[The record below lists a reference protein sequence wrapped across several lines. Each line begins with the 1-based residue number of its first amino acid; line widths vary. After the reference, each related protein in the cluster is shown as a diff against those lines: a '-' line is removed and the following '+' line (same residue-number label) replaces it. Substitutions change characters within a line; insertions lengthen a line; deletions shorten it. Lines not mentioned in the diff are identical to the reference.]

1 MRTWVGLA
9 AILLLA
15 SCARGSEEQLTV
27 FAAASLAEAFTEIAD
42 RFEETHPEVTVTL
55 SLGPSSGLATQIGEG
70 APADV
75 FASADER
82 WIDRVEEQPGILN
95 RTVFAGNRLVVITPR
110 SGGVSSLQ
118 DLAAPGIDVVLAAPG
133 VPAGDYARRAL
144 SEAGISGAAQAN
156 VVSNEQDVKGV
167 VQKVLL
173 GEADAGIV
181 YRTDLT
187 EQVVPRLGVVEIPA
201 ALNVTVRYSIAVVA
215 VTSDREL
222 AARFV
227 AYVLE
232 EGQGVLRSFGF
243 LPPP

>member
-1 MRTWVGLA
+1 VRAWVGLA

-55 SLGPSSGLATQIGEG
+55 SFGPSNGLATQIGEG
-70 APADV
+70 AAADV

-82 WIDRVEEQPGILN
+82 WMDRVEGQPGVLS
-95 RTVFAGNRLVVITPR
+95 RAVFARNRLVVITPGP
-110 SGGVSSLQ
+110 GGISSFQ
-118 DLAAPGIDVVLAAPG
+118 ELAAPGIDLVLAAPG
-133 VPAGDYARRAL
+133 VPAGHYARQSL
-144 SEAGISGAAQAN
+144 SQAGISGAAQAN
-156 VVSNEQDVKGV
+156 LVSNEQDVKAV

-181 YRTDLT
+181 YRTDVT
-187 EQVVPRLGVVEIPA
+187 EQVAHRLRVVEIPD
-201 ALNVTVRYSIAVVA
+201 ALNVTVGYSIAVA
-215 VTSDREL
+215 AGTSDGDL

-227 AYVLE
+227 VYVLE
-232 EGQGVLRSFGF
+232 EGQGVLRSLGF

>member
-1 MRTWVGLA
+1 MGLA
-9 AILLLA
+9 AGLLLV

-95 RTVFAGNRLVVITPR
+95 RTVFAGNRLVVITPL

-187 EQVVPRLGVVEIPA
+187 EQVVPRLRVVEIPA

>member
-1 MRTWVGLA
+1 MRTRVGLA

-15 SCARGSEEQLTV
+15 SCAGGSEEQLTV

-55 SLGPSSGLATQIGEG
+55 GFGPSSGLATQIGEG

-82 WIDRVEEQPGILN
+82 WMGRVEGQARVLS
-95 RTVFAGNRLVVITPR
+95 RAVFARNELVVITPS
-110 SGGVSSLQ
+110 SGGISSFQ
-118 DLAAPGIDVVLAAPG
+118 DLAGPGVDLVLAAPG
-133 VPAGDYARRAL
+133 VPAGDYARQAL
-144 SEAGISGAAQAN
+144 NEAGISGAAQAN
-156 VVSNEQDVKGV
+156 LVSNEQDVKAV
-167 VQKVLL
+167 VQKILL

-187 EQVVPRLGVVEIPA
+187 DQVTQRLRVVEIPEA
-201 ALNVTVRYSIAVVA
+201 INVTARYSIAVVA
-215 VTSDREL
+215 GTSDGEL